1 MTSSDSNRDAENLA
15 FEALLPLAKPTAD
28 ALERVDK
35 AVLDERNQMDRL
47 RSGFGTTLK
56 AGLSGL
62 GRFGYAVRE
71 VGLQWAGVPNVRAA
85 STPQQE
91 ASNVFLW
98 SVGDRYAL
106 RIKHDPIEGVAEG
119 TQRLFAQLPAAD
131 RPSTIFLTWGIG
143 LDDKI
148 LSPRFVCVDEPKWTI
163 SLAQLL
169 AHDMARPTP
178 MPAPARRGPIVRSK
192 TKADDQKQ
200 REG

>member
-1 MTSSDSNRDAENLA
+1 MTSSDSTPDAENLA

-28 ALERVDK
+28 ALERVDM
-35 AVLDERNQMDRL
+35 AVLDERNKMDPL
-47 RSGFGTTLK
+47 RNGFGTTLK
-56 AGLSGL
+56 AGLYGL

-71 VGLQWAGVPNVRAA
+71 VGLQWAGVSNVRAV
-85 STPQQE
+85 STSLQE

-98 SVGDRYAL
+98 TVDDRYVL
-106 RIKHDPIEGVAEG
+106 RIKHDPVEGVAEG

-148 LSPRFVCVDEPKWTI
+148 VLPRFVCVDEPKWTI

-169 AHDMARPTP
+169 AQDMARPTP
-178 MPAPARRGPIVRSK
+178 MPAPAHRGPIVRSK
-192 TKADDQKQ
+192 ARADDQKQ
-200 REG
+200 RES